1 MQRLI
6 YTVIVAFLFSL
17 VIGPFVIPIL
27 KRLKVGQ
34 TINSYGPRS
43 HSSKQGTATMGGI
56 IFAVA
61 AIAAALIFAGYRDL
75 KAHMMAFCVITTLLF
90 GAIGFVDDYIKV
102 TKARAE
108 GLAPKQKLI
117 PQIVFAIAVSVF
129 AYLNPYIGSSLRVPF
144 TNAELRLGIFYIPI
158 MAFVIVGV
166 VNSSNLLDGLDG
178 LCAGNSMIMFAAFAL
193 ICVSLAAKKDG
204 VDRDLFNTAIFS
216 GAMCGALLGYLRF
229 STHPATTFMGD
240 FGSFTIG
247 GALVSVAIVTRLT
260 LILPI
265 VAFTMMLSS
274 VSDLIQIGYMY
285 THKGK
290 RLFRMTPIH
299 HHFELSG
306 IPETRIVTA
315 YNMLTA
321 LMCLLAL
328 TAFVA

>member
-6 YTVIVAFLFSL
+6 FTVIVAFLFSL
-17 VIGPFVIPIL
+17 VLGPFVIPVL

-34 TINSYGPRS
+34 TINSFGPRS
-43 HSSKQGTATMGGI
+43 HSSKQGTATMGGV
-56 IFAVA
+56 IFAAAAVA
-61 AIAAALIFAGYRDL
+61 AVLIFAAYRGTN
-75 KAHMMAFCVITTLLF
+75 AHMLAFCLVTTLLF
-90 GAIGFVDDYIKV
+90 GAIGFVDDFIKV
-102 TKARAE
+102 TRARSE
-108 GLAPKQKLI
+108 GLTPKQKLI
-117 PQIVFAIAVSVF
+117 PQIVFAIGISVF
-129 AYLNPYIGSSLRVPF
+129 AYMNPYIGSALRVPF
-144 TNAELRLGIFYIPI
+144 TDAELPLGVFYIPI

-178 LCAGNSMIMFAAFAL
+178 LCAGNSMIMFATFAL
-193 ICVSLAAKKDG
+193 ICVSLAAKQDG
-204 VDRDLFNTAIFS
+204 VDKDLFNTALFS

-240 FGSFTIG
+240 LGSFTIG
-247 GALVSVAIVTRLT
+247 GALVSVAIVTRLA
-260 LILPI
+260 LLLPI

-274 VSDLIQIGYMY
+274 VSDLIQIAYMY
-285 THKGK
+285 THKGR

-321 LMCLLAL
+321 LLCLVAL
-328 TAFVA
+328 SAFVA

>member
-6 YTVIVAFLFSL
+6 FTVIVAFLFSL
-17 VIGPFVIPIL
+17 VLGPFVIPVL

-34 TINSYGPRS
+34 TINSFGPRS
-43 HSSKQGTATMGGI
+43 HSSKQGTATMGGV
-56 IFAVA
+56 IFAAAAVA
-61 AIAAALIFAGYRDL
+61 AVLIFAAYRGTN
-75 KAHMMAFCVITTLLF
+75 AHMLAFCLVTTLVF
-90 GAIGFVDDYIKV
+90 GAIGFVDDFIKV
-102 TKARAE
+102 TRARSE
-108 GLAPKQKLI
+108 GLTPKQKLI
-117 PQIVFAIAVSVF
+117 PQIVFAIGISVF
-129 AYLNPYIGSSLRVPF
+129 AYMNPYIGSALRVPF
-144 TNAELRLGIFYIPI
+144 TDAELPLGVFYIPI

-178 LCAGNSMIMFAAFAL
+178 LCAGNSMIMFATFAL
-193 ICVSLAAKKDG
+193 ICVSLAAKQDG
-204 VDRDLFNTAIFS
+204 VDKDLFNTALFS

-240 FGSFTIG
+240 LGSFTIG
-247 GALVSVAIVTRLT
+247 GALVSVAIVTRLA
-260 LILPI
+260 LLLPI

-274 VSDLIQIGYMY
+274 VSDLIQIAYMY
-285 THKGK
+285 THKGR

-321 LMCLLAL
+321 LLCLVAL
-328 TAFVA
+328 SAFVA